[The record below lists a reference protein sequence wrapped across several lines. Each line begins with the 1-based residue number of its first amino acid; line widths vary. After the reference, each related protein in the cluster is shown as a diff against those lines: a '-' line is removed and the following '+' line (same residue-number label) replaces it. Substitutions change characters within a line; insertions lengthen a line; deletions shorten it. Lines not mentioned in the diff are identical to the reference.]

1 MARASR
7 RSSSSSKTHGHPS
20 PVETPES
27 PILPVPQTEAI
38 RNSPPKPAVPDT
50 MADAQATIPKPQTSR
65 SQVRTPEPRQSKER
79 INGQKE
85 TGERSPS
92 TPGHLAPFDW
102 DEFEARYEEALAD
115 ADLQEQELLREFE
128 DLVKFFNVWA
138 SAASVHDTERGVKR
152 LQTRERYVKIAEQ
165 SLSQKKKHRKFCS
178 YILSFS
184 SSSSSSFVFVLVFL
198 FLLLLVHTT
207 AVQS

>member
-1 MARASR
+1 MASASPR
-7 RSSSSSKTHGHPS
+7 SSSSKTYGHPS

-27 PILPVPQTEAI
+27 PILPASKVEATQ
-38 RNSPPKPAVPDT
+38 NSPGAAVPDT
-50 MADAQATIPKPQTSR
+50 MADSQNTFPKLQTSR
-65 SQVRTPEPRQSKER
+65 PQVKTPEPRQSKER
-79 INGQKE
+79 MNGQRE
-85 TGERSPS
+85 TAERSPS

-115 ADLQEQELLREFE
+115 ADRQEQELLKEFE

-165 SLSQKKKHRKFCS
+165 SLSQKKKH
-178 YILSFS
+178 LSEVVRAFQS
-184 SSSSSSFVFVLVFL
+184 ALA
-198 FLLLLVHTT
+198 LLS
-207 AVQS
+207 QS